1 MTIRLDMCRAVGKAG
16 NVLGDSLEAVRGFLR
31 RQLAPAG
38 GFRARDGHSDLYYTV
53 FGLEASLALKVDFS
67 PGPVDD
73 YLAGFGAGESLD
85 LVHLASLIR
94 CRANMADLH
103 GGPISGPTRDA
114 LVQHLLEYRAADGG
128 FHTARGAARGSA
140 YGSFLALG
148 AYQDL
153 QAGFTGGDA
162 PVASVQALQMPDG
175 GFSNEPA
182 LAASVTTATAAALCI
197 LHYLR
202 RPVPEAA
209 VHWLLDRAHP
219 GGGFTALPFA
229 GGAGI
234 PDLLSTA
241 TALHALALLGALPAS
256 AREKHL
262 DYLDSLWDP
271 QGGFRGHWAD
281 EAVDCEYTYY
291 GLLSLG
297 HLAA

>member
-1 MTIRLDMCRAVGKAG
+1 MTIRLDMRRAVGKAG
-16 NVLGDSLEAVRGFLR
+16 KVLGDSLDAVRGFLQ
-31 RQLAPAG
+31 RQLAPDG
-38 GFRARDGHSDLYYTV
+38 GFQGRDGSSDLYYTV
-53 FGLEASLALKVDFS
+53 FGLEAALALGLELS
-67 PGPVDD
+67 PRLIDD

-94 CRANMADLH
+94 CRANMADLQGGQIPMPLH
-103 GGPISGPTRDA
+103 GAMTK
-114 LVQHLLEYRAADGG
+114 HLQEYRSSDGG
-128 FHTARGAARGSA
+128 FHTVRGAPRGSA

-153 QAGFTGGDA
+153 QKDGPAVEA
-162 PVASVQALQMPDG
+162 MAASVYGLQMPDG

-182 LAASVTTATAAALCI
+182 MAASATAATAAAICV
-197 LHYLR
+197 LHYLQ
-202 RPVPEAA
+202 RPAPASA
-209 VHWLLDRAHP
+209 VRWLLDHAHP
-219 GGGFTALPFA
+219 LGGFTAITFA

-241 TALHALALLGALPAS
+241 TALHAMALVGAAAES
-256 AREKHL
+256 MREKHL

-281 EAVDCEYTYY
+281 DTVDCEYTYY

-297 HLAA
+297 SLAP